1 METTN
6 NVTNST
12 TTETGGKK
20 SSAMK
25 WIAGGAMGAVII
37 ANGALYQRVTTL
49 ETELSTQR
57 AAVQTQFTELRDVT
71 ASSAAAM
78 NRGFEDLTA
87 QLQEGTRT
95 ASAAGQRAAA
105 NALNNAQKSAERLV
119 EQVKE
124 QQRASDEKFAQEI
137 GAVKSVTEEHTAK
150 VTGLESSV
158 GSVKQDVGAVQMEVA
173 STRSTLDQTISELKS
188 TRGDLGIQSGLIAT
202 NSKEIAALRE
212 LGDRTYYEFTLQ
224 KGKAP
229 VKAANMVITYKKVD
243 TKRNKYTV
251 EIMADDKRVE
261 KKDKTVNEPVQM
273 YVGGNRQPYEI
284 VVNQVKKDTIVG
296 YVAVP
301 KVLRAAR

>member
-12 TTETGGKK
+12 EKK
-20 SSAMK
+20 SGAMK
-25 WIAGGAMGAVII
+25 WIAGGAMGAIVL
-37 ANGALYQRVTTL
+37 ANGVLFQRVNTL
-49 ETELSTQR
+49 QTELTNQR
-57 AAVQTQFTELRDVT
+57 GAVQTQFTELRDVT

-78 NRGFEDLTA
+78 NRGFEDITA

-105 NALNNAQKSAERLV
+105 NALTNAQKSAERLV

-137 GAVKSVTEEHTAK
+137 GAVKSVADEHAVK

-158 GSVKQDVGAVQMEVA
+158 GTVKQDVGTVRAEVA
-173 STRSTLDQTISELKS
+173 STRSTLDQTIADLRS
-188 TRGDLGIQSGLIAT
+188 TKGDLGVQSGLIAT

-212 LGDRTYYEFTLQ
+212 LGDRTIYEFTLQ

-229 VKAANMVITYKKVD
+229 VKAASMVLTYKKVD

-284 VVNQVKKDTIVG
+284 VVNEVKKDTIVG

>member
-1 METTN
+1 METMN
-6 NVTNST
+6 NVPDST
-12 TTETGGKK
+12 EKK
-20 SSAMK
+20 SGAMK
-25 WIAGGAMGAVII
+25 WIAGGAMGAMVL
-37 ANGALYQRVTTL
+37 ATGAMYQRVNTL
-49 ETELSTQR
+49 ETELSHQR
-57 AAVQTQFTELRDVT
+57 ATVQTQFTELRDVT

-78 NRGFEDLTA
+78 NRGFEDMSA

-105 NALNNAQKSAERLV
+105 NALTNAQKTAERLV

-124 QQRASDEKFAQEI
+124 QQRASDEKFAREI
-137 GAVKSVTEEHTAK
+137 GDVKLVTEEHAVK

-158 GSVKQDVGAVQMEVA
+158 GGVKQDVVAVRGEVA
-173 STRSTLDQTISELKS
+173 STRTSLDQTIADLRS
-188 TRGDLGIQSGLIAT
+188 TRGDLGVQSGLIAT

-229 VKAANMVITYKKVD
+229 VKAANLVISFKNAD

-251 EIMADDKRVE
+251 DIMADDKRVE
-261 KKDKTVNEPVQM
+261 KKDKTVNEPVQL

-284 VVNQVKKDTIVG
+284 VVNEVKKDTIVG

>member
-1 METTN
+1 METTY
-6 NVTNST
+6 NVTNSP
-12 TTETGGKK
+12 EKK

-25 WIAGGAMGAVII
+25 WIAGGVMGAVVI
-37 ANGALYQRVTTL
+37 ASGVLFHKVNTL

-57 AAVQTQFTELRDVT
+57 ATVQTQFTEIRDVT

-87 QLQEGTRT
+87 QFQEGTKT

-105 NALNNAQKSAERLV
+105 NALTNAQKNAEKLIA
-119 EQVKE
+119 QVRE
-124 QQRASDEKFAQEI
+124 QQAVADEKFAQEI
-137 GAVKSVTEEHTAK
+137 GAVKTVTEEHTAK

-158 GSVKQDVGAVQMEVA
+158 GTVKQDVGTVREEVA
-173 STRSTLDQTISELKS
+173 STRSTLDQTISDLKT
-188 TRGDLGIQSGLIAT
+188 TRGDLGVQSGLIAT
-202 NSKEIAALRE
+202 NGKEIAALRE
-212 LGDRTYYEFTLQ
+212 LGDRTIYEFTLA

-229 VKAANMVITYKKVD
+229 VKAANMTITYKKVD

-284 VVNQVKKDTIVG
+284 VVNEVKKDTIVG

>member
-6 NVTNST
+6 YVTNSP
-12 TTETGGKK
+12 EKK
-20 SSAMK
+20 SGAMK
-25 WIAGGAMGAVII
+25 WIAGGVMGAVVL
-37 ANGALYQRVTTL
+37 ANGVLFHRVNTL
-49 ETELSTQR
+49 EGELSNQR
-57 AAVQTQFTELRDVT
+57 ATVQTQFTEIRDVT

-95 ASAAGQRAAA
+95 STAAGQRAAA
-105 NALNNAQKSAERLV
+105 TALSNAQKAAENLV
-119 EQVKE
+119 AQVKE
-124 QQRASDEKFAQEI
+124 QQHASEEKFAQEI

-158 GSVKQDVGAVQMEVA
+158 GTVKQDVGTVREEVA

-188 TRGDLGIQSGLIAT
+188 TRGDLGVQSGLIAT
-202 NSKEIAALRE
+202 NGKEIAALRE
-212 LGDRTYYEFTLQ
+212 LGDRTIYEFTLQ

-229 VKAANMVITYKKVD
+229 IKAANMTITYKKVD
-243 TKRNKYTV
+243 TKRNRYTV
-251 EIMADDKRVE
+251 EVMADDKRVE

-284 VVNQVKKDTIVG
+284 VVNEVKKDTIVG

-301 KVLRAAR
+301 KVMRAAR

>member
-12 TTETGGKK
+12 EKK

-25 WIAGGAMGAVII
+25 WIAGGVMGAVVL
-37 ANGALYQRVTTL
+37 ANGVLFHRVNTL
-49 ETELSTQR
+49 ESELSNQR
-57 AAVQTQFTELRDVT
+57 ATVQTQFTEVRDVT

-95 ASAAGQRAAA
+95 ASAVGQRAAA
-105 NALNNAQKSAERLV
+105 TALSNAQKAAENLV
-119 EQVKE
+119 AQVKE
-124 QQRASDEKFAQEI
+124 QQQASDEKFAQEI

-158 GSVKQDVGAVQMEVA
+158 GTVKQDVGTVREEVA
-173 STRSTLDQTISELKS
+173 STRSTLDQTINDLKT
-188 TRGDLGIQSGLIAT
+188 TRGDLGVQSGLIAT
-202 NSKEIAALRE
+202 NGKEIAALRE
-212 LGDRTYYEFTLQ
+212 LGDRTIYEFTLQ

-229 VKAANMVITYKKVD
+229 IKAANMTITYKKVD
-243 TKRNKYTV
+243 TKRNRYTV
-251 EIMADDKRVE
+251 EVMADDKRVE

-273 YVGGNRQPYEI
+273 YVAGSRQPYEI
-284 VVNQVKKDTIVG
+284 VVNEVKKDTIVG

-301 KVLRAAR
+301 KVMRAAR

>member
-1 METTN
+1 METIN
-6 NVTNST
+6 NVTNDSAPSGEKKST
-12 TTETGGKK
+12 TL
-20 SSAMK
+20 K
-25 WIAGGAMGAVII
+25 WIAGGAMGAMVL
-37 ANGALYQRVTTL
+37 ATGAMYQRVTAL
-49 ETELSTQR
+49 ETELSHQR
-57 AAVQTQFTELRDVT
+57 ATVQTQFTELRDVT

-105 NALNNAQKSAERLV
+105 NALNNAQKNAERLV
-119 EQVKE
+119 DQVKE
-124 QQRASDEKFAQEI
+124 QQRASEEKFAREI
-137 GAVKSVTEEHTAK
+137 GEVKTVTDEHSAK
-150 VTGLESSV
+150 VTGLETSV
-158 GSVKQDVGAVQMEVA
+158 GGVKQDVVAVRGEVA
-173 STRSTLDQTISELKS
+173 STRTSLDQTIAELKS
-188 TRGDLGIQSGLIAT
+188 TRGDLGVQSGLIAT

-229 VKAANMVITYKKVD
+229 VKAANMVIRYKNAD

-261 KKDKTVNEPVQM
+261 KKDKTVNEPVQL
-273 YVGGNRQPYEI
+273 YVNGNRQPYEI
-284 VVNQVKKDTIVG
+284 VVNEVKKDTIVG

>member
-12 TTETGGKK
+12 EKK
-20 SSAMK
+20 SGAMK
-25 WIAGGAMGAVII
+25 WIAGGVMGAVVL
-37 ANGALYQRVTTL
+37 ANGVLFNRVNTL
-49 ETELSTQR
+49 ESELSNQR
-57 AAVQTQFTELRDVT
+57 ATVQTQFTELRDVT

-78 NRGFEDLTA
+78 NHGFEDLTT

-105 NALNNAQKSAERLV
+105 VALSNAQKSAEQLV
-119 EQVKE
+119 AQVKE
-124 QQRASDEKFAQEI
+124 QQQASDEKFAQEI

-158 GSVKQDVGAVQMEVA
+158 GTVKQDVGTVREEVA
-173 STRSTLDQTISELKS
+173 TTRSTLDQTISDLRS
-188 TRGDLGIQSGLIAT
+188 ARGDLGVQSGLIAT
-202 NSKEIAALRE
+202 NSKEIAVLRE
-212 LGDRTYYEFTLQ
+212 LGDRTIYEFTLQ

-229 VKAANMVITYKKVD
+229 VKMANMTITYKKVD

-284 VVNQVKKDTIVG
+284 VVNEVKKDTIVG